1 MPTYLDY
8 NATTPVDKR
17 VVEAMLPYLREHFGN
32 PSSAHRF
39 GRIAQAALEH
49 AREQVAELVKAHPSQ
64 VIFTSGGTEANN
76 LAIKGITAGSTPGH
90 IVIGATEH
98 PSVVKAAA
106 SLRDDGWQVITL
118 TVDGQGRV
126 EMQALSEAFKQG
138 PTLVSVM
145 VANNETGV
153 IENVSA
159 ISELAR
165 AAGAVMHS
173 DAVQAAGKIPLD
185 FAAMGVHL
193 MSLSAHKIYGPKG
206 VGALIVDKA
215 VNLQPQVHGGG
226 HEKDRRAGT
235 ENVAGIVGFGA
246 AATLVRE
253 RLGEYD
259 LRLSELRNRLE
270 SGLRAIGGIEI
281 FSAGAMR
288 LPNTVCFSVFGMDG
302 ETLLLSLDKAGMAV
316 SSGSACSSKHTE
328 PSPVLSAMGVS
339 PDVARGALRV
349 SLGWDNTASE
359 VDAFVNVLS
368 AEIANIRNKF
378 QSAASV

>member
-39 GRIAQAALEH
+39 GRIAQAALED

-76 LAIKGITAGSTPGH
+76 LAVKGVTARNTPGH
-90 IVIGATEH
+90 IAIGATEH
-98 PSVVKAAA
+98 PSVVTAAA
-106 SLRDDGWQVITL
+106 SLREDGWRVITL
-118 TVDGQGRV
+118 AVDGRGRV
-126 EMQALSEAFKQG
+126 EMQALSEALKQA
-138 PTLVSVM
+138 PALVSVM
-145 VANNETGV
+145 IANNETGV
-153 IENVSA
+153 IQNVSA
-159 ISELAR
+159 ISELVRAR
-165 AAGAVMHS
+165 SVVMHT
-173 DAVQAAGKIPLD
+173 DAVQAAGKVPLD
-185 FAAMGVHL
+185 FAATGAHL

-215 VNLQPQVHGGG
+215 VDLRPQLHGGG

-246 AATLVRE
+246 AAALVRE
-253 RLGEYD
+253 RLAEYG
-259 LRLSELRNRLE
+259 LRLSELRKRLE

-281 FSAGAMR
+281 FSGGVTR
-288 LPNTVCFSVFGMDG
+288 LPNTVCFGVSGMDG
-302 ETLLLSLDKAGMAV
+302 ETLLLNLDKAGMAV
-316 SSGSACSSKHTE
+316 SSGSACSSGSTE
-328 PSPVLSAMGVS
+328 PSPVLLAMGIS

-349 SLGWDNTASE
+349 SLGWDSTASE
-359 VDAFVNVLS
+359 VDAFVNVLGM
-368 AEIANIRNKF
+368 EIANIRSKF
-378 QSAASV
+378 QSAASA